1 MSSTFTLEYVDE
13 NTDEDVVKE
22 ITYDGTL
29 TDLMP
34 KIIEQWDEV
43 EDIDDLEIM
52 AGFIVTNLPMDVY
65 NDYNNDGYWSRI
77 ENLTDLQKFFDY
89 ADGCYQGSFYSH
101 ADFAENFFRSIY
113 GNPSEELEN
122 YIDWD
127 SMGEDY
133 TQDYTVVEYSGTN
146 YYFRNN

>member
-13 NTDEDVVKE
+13 NIDEDVVKE

-34 KIIEQWDEV
+34 KIIEQWDGV
-43 EDIDDLEIM
+43 EDIDDFEIM
-52 AGFIVTNLPMDVY
+52 AGFTVTNLPMDVY
-65 NDYNNDGYWSRI
+65 NEYNNDAYSSHI
-77 ENLTDLQKFFDY
+77 ENLEDLEDFFDS
-89 ADGCYQGSFYSH
+89 ADNCYQGSFYSN

-113 GNPSEELEN
+113 GDPSEELEH

-133 TQDYTVVEYSGTN
+133 TRDYTVVEYEGTN
-146 YYFRNN
+146 YYFRNK